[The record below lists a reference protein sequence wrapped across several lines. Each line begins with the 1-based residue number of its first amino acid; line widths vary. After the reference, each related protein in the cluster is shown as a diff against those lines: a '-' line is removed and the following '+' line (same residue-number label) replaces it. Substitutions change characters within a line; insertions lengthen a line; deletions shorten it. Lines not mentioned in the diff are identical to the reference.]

1 MGRRYL
7 HHEGQDAY
15 FLDFENFREDN
26 MPGGWNDDWTG
37 DFQLLNRDTYNS
49 SDYYLRANL
58 TYESPLMLLSKAP
71 LLGKYVEMERVYVS
85 ALVVDGI
92 YPYTEMGY
100 GFTNRLFSIGLFV
113 ATREIKYDGFGCRL
127 GLELFRDW

>member
-1 MGRRYL
+1 
-7 HHEGQDAY
+7 
-15 FLDFENFREDN
+15 
-26 MPGGWNDDWTG
+26 
-37 DFQLLNRDTYNS
+37 
-49 SDYYLRANL
+49 
-58 TYESPLMLLSKAP
+58 MLLSRAP
-71 LLGKYVEMERVYVS
+71 FVGRYVEMERIYAS

-113 ATREIKYDGFGCRL
+113 ATRNAKYDGIGCRV